1 VRRLAL
7 VCVAVIAAVLTACGG
22 DEEKDVRNAVG
33 RFASATETEDARA
46 ACRAVT
52 PRTRDLL
59 GRLAAARL
67 GTPGCEALLRA
78 RFAESGGASFAIN
91 ATTLAAVEE
100 AEVDIDG
107 DVAEIDTFGD
117 REHLPLGRS
126 GGEWRLDLVGIP
138 AQGYSLRASV
148 ACTERDARLLSAPL
162 PSPTRAGYAA
172 FTRRMAVRAEAL
184 AAEIAR
190 LRPPRS
196 EGEAHRTYLAG
207 LRTQARELRRV
218 AKAVAG
224 DAPVLEAAS
233 SRGAALRAAES
244 RMLAAQGRLEVGCD
258 PSASRR
264 GAAAYR
270 ASGER
275 ICRGVSRRIQRLGEP
290 ASAAGLGAYMRRVR
304 GAGAGASSGL
314 RGLRPPT
321 GLARLHRRTVAAY
334 DDALAAIPAIARG
347 PDPEAAYDRYGLR
360 SLRAAAGFSRLG
372 LPTCASL

>member
-1 VRRLAL
+1 MRRLAL
-7 VCVAVIAAVLTACGG
+7 VCVAAIAVVLTACGG
-22 DEEKDVRNAVG
+22 DDEQDVRNAIG

-59 GRLAAARL
+59 DRLAAARL
-67 GTPGCEALLRA
+67 GTPGCETLLRA
-78 RFAESGGASFAIN
+78 RFAESGGASFAID

-107 DVAEIDTFGD
+107 DVAEVDTFGE
-117 REHLPLGRS
+117 REHVPLRRS
-126 GGEWRLDLVGIP
+126 DGEWRLDLIGIP
-138 AQGYSLRASV
+138 AQGYSLSASV
-148 ACTERDARLLSAPL
+148 ACTERDVRLLSAPL
-162 PSPTRAGYAA
+162 PSPSRAGYAA

-184 AAEIAR
+184 AEEIGR
-190 LRPPRS
+190 LRPPRG
-196 EGEAHRTYLAG
+196 EEEAHGTYVAG

-224 DAPVLEAAS
+224 NGPVLEAAS
-233 SRGAALRAAES
+233 SRTGALRAVER
-244 RMLAAQGRLEVGCD
+244 RMLAAQERLEVACD

-270 ASGER
+270 TSGER
-275 ICRGVSRRIQRLGEP
+275 ICRAVSRRIQRLGEP
-290 ASAAGLGAYMRRVR
+290 ANPAGLGAYMRRVR
-304 GAGAGASSGL
+304 GAGAGASTGL
-314 RGLRPPT
+314 RGLRPPN
-321 GLARLHRRTVAAY
+321 GLAQLHRRTVAAY
-334 DDALAAIPAIARG
+334 DEALDAIGAIARG
-347 PDPEAAYDRYGLR
+347 TDPKAAYDRYGLR